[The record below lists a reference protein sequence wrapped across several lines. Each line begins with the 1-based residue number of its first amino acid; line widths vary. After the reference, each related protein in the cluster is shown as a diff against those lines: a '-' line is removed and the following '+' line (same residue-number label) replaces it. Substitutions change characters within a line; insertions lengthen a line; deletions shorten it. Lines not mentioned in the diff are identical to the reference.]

1 MIEATD
7 PLLKLLD
14 RLNREGVRYILV
26 GGQAVRLNGFLRN
39 TEDVDIL
46 LPSSVENGKRVIK
59 ALNFLPSASE
69 LDANWFES
77 NKDAPE
83 NIRVADDL
91 LIDLLFAANGETYE
105 SLQPHVRK
113 LMVDDVEIRTLDI
126 EGLLKTKTNY
136 REKDLLDRQAL
147 LKILSQLKH
156 DQDQR

>member
-1 MIEATD
+1 MSDVTD

-14 RLNREGVRYILV
+14 RLNHEGVRYILV

-59 ALNFLPSASE
+59 ALNFLPSANE

-113 LMVDDVEIRTLDI
+113 LVVDGVEIRTLDI

-147 LKILSQLKH
+147 LKILSQLNK
-156 DQDQR
+156 

>member
-105 SLQPHVRK
+105 SLQPHVRT

-156 DQDQR
+156 DQHPR

>member
-1 MIEATD
+1 MIESTD

-14 RLNREGVRYILV
+14 RLNHEGVQYILV

-39 TEDVDIL
+39 TEDIDIL
-46 LPSSVENGKRVIK
+46 LPSSVENGERVIR
-59 ALNFLPSASE
+59 ALSFLPSASE
-69 LDANWFES
+69 LEAGWIES

-91 LIDLLFAANGETYE
+91 LIDLLFVANGETYE
-105 SLQPHVRK
+105 SLQPHIRK
-113 LMVDDVEIRTLDI
+113 LMVDGVEVRTLDI

-147 LKILSQLKH
+147 LRILAILKH
-156 DQDQR
+156 G

>member
-156 DQDQR
+156 DQHPR

>member
-1 MIEATD
+1 MIDATD
-7 PLLKLLD
+7 PLLRLLD

-105 SLQPHVRK
+105 SLQPHVRN
-113 LMVDDVEIRTLDI
+113 LMVDGVEIRTLDI
-126 EGLLKTKTNY
+126 EGLLKTKTSY

-156 DQDQR
+156 DQDPH